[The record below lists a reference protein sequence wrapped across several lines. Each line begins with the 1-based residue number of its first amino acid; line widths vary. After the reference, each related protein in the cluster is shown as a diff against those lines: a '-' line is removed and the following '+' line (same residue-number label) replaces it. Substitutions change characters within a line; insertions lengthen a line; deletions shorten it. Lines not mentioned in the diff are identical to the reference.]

1 MGRLPAL
8 GGGTLVTGAKMPSE
22 SPALIAL
29 LIVIA
34 SVAGQEPPPP
44 PPPAAAAPL
53 PPAAAA
59 PPLPPQA
66 SPLLP
71 SSPVVDPPIIPAAA
85 PPAPPQAAAAPA
97 ADAPA
102 APVPDSPDLPA
113 AARVAADKEEEDE
126 LSKLLA
132 QEVDAKPEKAAAEPE
147 LESSRVKEAAL
158 DDKLGVELRSIVEQI
173 QDMQREV
180 ADTLKDGGEV

>member
-97 ADAPA
+97 ADAP
-102 APVPDSPDLPA
+102 DLPA